1 MFVLFFIQ
9 KGFRV
14 IRNRT
19 HNFIF
24 ETNLLCF
31 IIIEVIN
38 NRRHITGH
46 LINDFIKQINL
57 IVSRIQLFC
66 GCNQKESGLTVTSL
80 EISSR
85 LTIVVRKVVI

>member
-38 NRRHITGH
+38 NRRHITRH
-46 LINDFIKQINL
+46 LVNDFVEEINL
-57 IVSRIQLFC
+57 IVSRIQLFR
-66 GCNQKESGLTVTSL
+66 GGNQKKSGLAVTSL
-80 EISSR
+80 EISSS
-85 LTIVVRKVVI
+85 LTIVVREIVI